1 MPEGKG
7 LFLTRVHQAIFSLEL
22 IWPTG
27 WALCSPPALTLFK
40 DSRRKQVSA
49 KGHEIV
55 KIGVDPSV
63 FLVQMDMDIQEEK
76 EQRSTDICK
85 IPWKATWYER
95 KTLEVIVILPY
106 TSSYEA
112 KLSSMKEGA
121 TEISG
126 SNCPA
131 GARVATVSESNGTDY
146 LVCLSDCKAGPAL
159 LRAVRRLSLAGSL
172 LSRRLGDAMR
182 FVARHVFK
190 RVRAGHLLRKVAVFF
205 KAGPTRDAGSISTTR
220 LELSVLDI
228 TAVVIT
234 FTEDHNLPDALP

>member
-1 MPEGKG
+1 M
-7 LFLTRVHQAIFSLEL
+7 
-22 IWPTG
+22 
-27 WALCSPPALTLFK
+27 
-40 DSRRKQVSA
+40 
-49 KGHEIV
+49 
-55 KIGVDPSV
+55 
-63 FLVQMDMDIQEEK
+63 
-76 EQRSTDICK
+76 
-85 IPWKATWYER
+85 
-95 KTLEVIVILPY
+95 
-106 TSSYEA
+106 
-112 KLSSMKEGA
+112 
-121 TEISG
+121 
-126 SNCPA
+126 
-131 GARVATVSESNGTDY
+131 ATVSESNGTDY

-234 FTEDHNLPDALP
+234 FTEDHNLPDALLVSGGLRLGRGPGVNAYLVGSESWSGEEFSRNWCICVWGRQVQG